1 MKPSIVL
8 KNKLKE
14 IKEILAQYSDL
25 QISNLRVF
33 GSIARGEDHDGS
45 DVDLLISSPVKGKL
59 YRRMGLQQKLSELLG
74 VEVDLLTEQEL
85 KGPIRGI
92 LREAKPL

>member
-14 IKEILAQYSDL
+14 IKEVIAQYSDL
-25 QISNLRVF
+25 QISSIRVF
-33 GSIARGEDHDGS
+33 GSVARGEDHENS
-45 DVDLLISSPVKGKL
+45 DIDLLISSPVKGKL

-74 VEVDLLTEQEL
+74 VNVDLLTEQEL
-85 KGPIRGI
+85 KGSIKGI
-92 LREAKPL
+92 LKEAKPL